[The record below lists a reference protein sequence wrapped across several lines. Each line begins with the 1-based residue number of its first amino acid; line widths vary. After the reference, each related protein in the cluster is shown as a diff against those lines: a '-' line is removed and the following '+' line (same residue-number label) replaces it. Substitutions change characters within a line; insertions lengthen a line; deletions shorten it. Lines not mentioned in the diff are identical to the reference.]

1 MVAET
6 EPNLQVVG
14 RNYRDLLGE
23 IANSFPSFHASE
35 AAITHAILI
44 ILSM

>member
-14 RNYRDLLGE
+14 ENYRDLLGE

-35 AAITHAILI
+35 AAIAHAILI